1 MRSTPHPSRK
11 KLRLAGYQ
19 YNFPGYYHIVMVTD
33 KRAKLLGDFVSG
45 GLISSNYG
53 KIIEDLLVDFSE
65 HNPGVEIVKYQI
77 MPDHLHLLI
86 HLFEGESFE
95 DPPSV
100 SSIVSKI
107 KTLSVW
113 KYNNNPETR
122 NRSPLPR
129 VVWQRSY
136 YDHILRTDEE
146 ACFTFDYIDFNP
158 DQKSNT

>member
-1 MRSTPHPSRK
+1 
-11 KLRLAGYQ
+11 
-19 YNFPGYYHIVMVTD
+19 MVTD
-33 KRAKLLGDFVSG
+33 ERAKLLGDFVSG

-122 NRSPLPR
+122 NRSE
-129 VVWQRSY
+129 VVPKKWTRAKRQNGY
-136 YDHILRTDEE
+136 T
-146 ACFTFDYIDFNP
+146 
-158 DQKSNT
+158 